1 MRVWAT
7 QACPLFIQAA
17 GTTPAT
23 AASRSAS
30 GRTTAADLP
39 PSSSVTRVRWRAATS
54 ITRLPAATEP
64 VKATLSTPGC
74 PTRYSLTSRS
84 AGRTDST
91 PSGSPASRA
100 MSARM
105 YESSGAS
112 GDGLRMTVDPVS
124 SAGASLAAATN
135 CGTFHGMTAATT
147 PTGSRR
153 TRIGPSAP
161 WRCSSY
167 G

>member
-7 QACPLFIQAA
+7 HAWPLFIQAA
-17 GTTPAT
+17 GTIPAT
-23 AASRSAS
+23 AVATSAS

-39 PSSSVTRVRWRAATS
+39 PSSRVTRVRLRAATS

-64 VKATLSTPGC
+64 VKETLSMPGC

-84 AGRTDST
+84 AGRIDST

-105 YESSGAS
+105 
-112 GDGLRMTVDPVS
+112 
-124 SAGASLAAATN
+124 
-135 CGTFHGMTAATT
+135 
-147 PTGSRR
+147 
-153 TRIGPSAP
+153 
-161 WRCSSY
+161 
-167 G
+167 

>member
-7 QACPLFIQAA
+7 QAWPLFIQAA
-17 GTTPAT
+17 GTMPAT
-23 AASRSAS
+23 EAATSAS

-39 PSSSVTRVRWRAATS
+39 PSSSVTRVRLRAATS
-54 ITRLPAATEP
+54 ITRLPAGTEP
-64 VKATLSTPGC
+64 VKETLSTPGW

-84 AGRTDST
+84 AGRIDRT
-91 PSGSPASRA
+91 PSGRPASLAISPSRYA
-100 MSARM
+100 
-105 YESSGAS
+105 SSGDS
-112 GDGLRMTVDPVS
+112 GDGFSTTVQPAS

-135 CGTFHGMTAATT
+135 CGTFQGTTAATT

-153 TRIGPSAP
+153 TRIGPSTP
-161 WRCSSY
+161 SLRSSY